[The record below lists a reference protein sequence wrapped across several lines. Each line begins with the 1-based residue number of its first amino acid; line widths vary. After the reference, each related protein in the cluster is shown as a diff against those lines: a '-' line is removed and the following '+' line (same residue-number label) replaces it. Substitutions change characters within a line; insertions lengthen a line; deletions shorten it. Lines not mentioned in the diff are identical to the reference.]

1 MKEIQTGIAYSNM
14 EYRRDVVLF
23 TSTIITKNSCNRAM
37 SFMSLPLYPAA
48 FPITINNKWRFRQV
62 VTGSSSTSS
71 HIQTKTQTSRSS
83 SIAPLSTKL
92 NVTRIGS
99 HQSMTPKFATRAASP
114 AVAVPTVPTE
124 TSMSEFEKMRNGGFW
139 FRKWH
144 MMDVTHL
151 CLGIGKHGLAAC
163 APFVL
168 NWGAV
173 WVAAVLSVLT
183 GIGVTLGYHRLLTH
197 RSFKLPKW
205 LEYCFTYCGCHA
217 GQRDP
222 IFWVSV
228 HKNHHKYTDAERDP
242 HSPHEGFWFSHIGW
256 FHYNEYLAVKC
267 GEPGIGEYSNV
278 PELKAQWFYRFLH
291 DTYVWHTIGLGAILY
306 MLGGFPYVAWGMG
319 VRTVLVN
326 HVTFVVGSVCH
337 LWGDRP
343 WNTPDTSTNNGIMA
357 MLTFGEGWHNNHHA
371 FPASARHGLEWWQLD
386 VTWEVIKFLEMVG
399 LATDVKLPTEA
410 EKKIMKLYLDNSK

>member
-1 MKEIQTGIAYSNM
+1 IVSKSYLVSKLYSSVYVINILT
-14 EYRRDVVLF
+14 YI
-23 TSTIITKNSCNRAM
+23 IITENPCIIAM
-37 SFMSLPLYPAA
+37 SSFMSLPLYP
-48 FPITINNKWRFRQV
+48 ITIKNKWM
-62 VTGSSSTSS
+62 
-71 HIQTKTQTSRSS
+71 IQQTVITNIPKKTQTSRTSS
-83 SIAPLSTKL
+83 LIATSSTKPI
-92 NVTRIGS
+92 NVTRVKL
-99 HQSMTPKFATRAASP
+99 QQNQTPNYVTRAAL
-114 AVAVPTVPTE
+114 AEVAIPVE
-124 TSMSEFEKMRNGGFW
+124 TSTSELEKMRKGGFW

-151 CLGIGKHGLAAC
+151 CLGIAKHVLAAC
-163 APFVL
+163 APFVFKP
-168 NWGAV
+168 GAV
-173 WVAAVLSVLT
+173 FVAAILSIIT

-205 LEYCFTYCGCHA
+205 LEYFFTYCGCHA

-256 FHYNEYLAVKC
+256 FHYNEYLALKC

-291 DTYVWHTIGLGAILY
+291 DTYVWHTIALGALLY
-306 MLGGFPYVAWGMG
+306 MLGGFPYLAWGMG

-343 WNTPDTSTNNGIMA
+343 WNTPDTSTNNGFMA

-371 FPASARHGLEWWQLD
+371 FPTSARHGLEWWQLD
-386 VTWEVIKFLEMVG
+386 VT
-399 LATDVKLPTEA
+399 
-410 EKKIMKLYLDNSK
+410 